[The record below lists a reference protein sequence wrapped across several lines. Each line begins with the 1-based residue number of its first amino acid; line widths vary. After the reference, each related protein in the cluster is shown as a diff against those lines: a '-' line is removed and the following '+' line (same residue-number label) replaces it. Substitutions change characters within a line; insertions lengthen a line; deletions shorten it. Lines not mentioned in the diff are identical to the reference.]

1 MREALSLI
9 LIFHSSKEDFL
20 VQKKKTKNTNQS
32 RNKVFLNQKMHRKM
46 QNLYSR
52 INKLY
57 LITLKL
63 LIDQ

>member
-20 VQKKKTKNTNQS
+20 VKKKKKNTNQS

-52 INKLY
+52 IRKLY

>member
-20 VQKKKTKNTNQS
+20 VKKKKNQS

-52 INKLY
+52 ITKLY